1 MNVRRIDGERYRNAF
16 LAGTAALERRR
27 QVEARNHPLSPVV
40 VLTDSCCG
48 LPPEILDRYQVHA
61 VPLTIS
67 SGGCEYLDK
76 LTLKPGEIYSHLGE
90 AGRTF
95 STSQPAFGEFA
106 KRYSFLKSCY
116 DSVISVHLSPAP
128 SGTWSVS
135 RKSAD
140 PSGLALPEMFTFGI
154 SRQLTPK
161 LNVEAGIIY
170 TGWDAYESLTIKFGK
185 PLPGILPTRSHS
197 EKLGQPLE
205 VQAGFEC
212 KHSPERTWRLG
223 YTYDQEPMSLSTP
236 DYQVPT
242 GDRQLL
248 SVGFGYSKDNWSLD
262 LAYTYLIAG
271 DRHFETRPHEGIRDS
286 RSHDMGADIFLISFS
301 MRL

>member
-16 LAGTAALERRR
+16 LAGTAVLERRR

-95 STSQPAFGEFA
+95 STSRPAFGEFV

-116 DSVISVHLSPAP
+116 DSVISVHLSSAP

-140 PSGLALPEMFTFGI
+140 PSALALPEMFMFGI

-161 LNVEAGIIY
+161 LNVEAG
-170 TGWDAYESLTIKFGK
+170 
-185 PLPGILPTRSHS
+185 P
-197 EKLGQPLE
+197 
-205 VQAGFEC
+205 
-212 KHSPERTWRLG
+212 
-223 YTYDQEPMSLSTP
+223 STP
-236 DYQVPT
+236 
-242 GDRQLL
+242 
-248 SVGFGYSKDNWSLD
+248 
-262 LAYTYLIAG
+262 AG
-271 DRHFETRPHEGIRDS
+271 TAMNP
-286 RSHDMGADIFLISFS
+286 
-301 MRL
+301 